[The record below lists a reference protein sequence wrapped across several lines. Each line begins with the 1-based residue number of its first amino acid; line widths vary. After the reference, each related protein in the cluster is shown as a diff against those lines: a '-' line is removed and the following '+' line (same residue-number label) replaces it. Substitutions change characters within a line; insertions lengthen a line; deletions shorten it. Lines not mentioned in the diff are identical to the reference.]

1 MQRSKEDNGIG
12 QFHIEP
18 ACFFFLFGGE
28 TEAALLNHPRNVE
41 ERHCFNQSGEE
52 NVGTSSVGATA
63 IAAAR
68 EAELRRGVNG
78 EVTPPASYRPGICAQ
93 STHNLTLKLTEPLAW
108 RIRSHT
114 R

>member
-1 MQRSKEDNGIG
+1 MQRSREDNGIG

-52 NVGTSSVGATA
+52 NVGTSS
-63 IAAAR
+63 
-68 EAELRRGVNG
+68 
-78 EVTPPASYRPGICAQ
+78 
-93 STHNLTLKLTEPLAW
+93 TLF
-108 RIRSHT
+108 RSIDD
-114 R
+114 